1 MSPSGKAARRAA
13 AAGDVAGGGA
23 AKDAGAVQS
32 PGSRAAR
39 GTPRQVVDPYTPAAG
54 DARWSATHYDLDV
67 DYRMATNRLDGV
79 ARITGR
85 AHVDLSAIELDLV
98 GLRASRVTLDGVRVP
113 HVARGGKLVVQP
125 AAPLPAGSAFALEVV
140 YAGAPKPRRTAWGL
154 VGWEELEDG
163 VIVASQ
169 PTGAP
174 TWFPCNDRPAN
185 KATYRIRITT
195 EQIYRV
201 VATGALVDE
210 QTRSGRT
217 SSTFACATPAAT
229 YLISVQIGHYVRRVH
244 AGGDV
249 PVAIV
254 YPPALE
260 QRVQA
265 DLDRLPEMV
274 ALFSER
280 FGPYPFPDYT
290 VVVTADDLEI
300 PLESQGAAV
309 FGANLIDGHGSEER
323 LVAHELAHQWFGNS
337 VGVES
342 WQHIW
347 LNEGLACYAEWMWS
361 EAAGRESADA
371 LARAFHKRLA
381 GLPQDI
387 VLGDP
392 GAALMFD
399 DRIYKRGAL
408 LVHALRLTIG
418 ERRFWALL
426 HEWTAKHAFAT
437 VTTDDFCELAARIGQ
452 QPLDALFDAWLVQT
466 ALPPLPGDGKAKRK
480 G

>member
-1 MSPSGKAARRAA
+1 MSPSGKGSQPAARPI
-13 AAGDVAGGGA
+13 V
-23 AKDAGAVQS
+23 DA
-32 PGSRAAR
+32 
-39 GTPRQVVDPYTPAAG
+39 YTPAAG
-54 DARWSATHYDLDV
+54 DVRWSATHYDLEV

-79 ARITGR
+79 ARIAGR
-85 AHVDLSAIELDLV
+85 ADTELAAIELDLV

-113 HVARGGKLVVQP
+113 HVARGGKLIVQP
-125 AAPLPAGSAFALEVV
+125 AAPLPAGSAFALEVA
-140 YAGAPKPRRTAWGL
+140 YAGAPKPRRSAWGL

-195 EQIYRV
+195 EQSYRV

-217 SSTFACATPAAT
+217 SSTFACTTPAAT
-229 YLISVQIGHYVRRVH
+229 YLISVQIGRYVRRVY
-244 AGGDV
+244 ASGEV
-249 PVAIV
+249 PLAIV

-274 ALFSER
+274 ALFTER

-290 VVVTADDLEI
+290 VVVTDDDLEI

-309 FGANLIDGHGSEER
+309 FGANLIDGQGSEER

-337 VGVES
+337 VGVDS
-342 WQHIW
+342 WRHIW
-347 LNEGLACYAEWMWS
+347 LNEGLACYAEWVWS
-361 EAAGRESADA
+361 EAAGKETADA
-371 LARAFHKRLA
+371 CARAAHRRLA

-408 LVHALRLTIG
+408 LVHALRVTIG

-437 VTTDDFCELAARIGQ
+437 VTTDDFRELAARIGQ
-452 QPLDALFDAWLVQT
+452 QPLDELFDAWLDET
-466 ALPPLPGDGKAKRK
+466 ALPPLPEGGKAKRK
-480 G
+480 R